1 MVQAD
6 NAVFT
11 SMVQSIVSN
20 NEEDAS
26 FEGLTLLAKLADN
39 KVKNP

>member
-6 NAVFT
+6 NTVLS
-11 SMVQSIVSN
+11 SMVQSIVSSN
-20 NEEDAS
+20 VEDAI

-39 KVKNP
+39 KVKKP